1 MSKDYYPHEPI
12 KVTCLRVIC
21 CMYSVLFCFSY
32 LYLKLLFFE
41 KGGLIF
47 SIFSYFTFL
56 MSFMIIFENNSY
68 KCYVLFFFFLVNL
81 HAFVRQK

>member
-1 MSKDYYPHEPI
+1 MSNDYYPQEPI
-12 KVTCLRVIC
+12 KYTCLRVIC
-21 CMYSVLFCFSY
+21 CMYSVQFCFSY

-56 MSFMIIFENNSY
+56 MSFMIIFVNKSD
-68 KCYVLFFFFLVNL
+68 KFYVLLFSWLICMPL
-81 HAFVRQK
+81 

>member
-1 MSKDYYPHEPI
+1 MSKDYYPQEPI
-12 KVTCLRVIC
+12 KGTCLRVIC

-56 MSFMIIFENNSY
+56 MSFM
-68 KCYVLFFFFLVNL
+68 FFFFVNTVINFTFYFYFL
-81 HAFVRQK
+81 G

>member
-1 MSKDYYPHEPI
+1 MSKDNYQQEPI
-12 KVTCLRVIC
+12 KDTCLRVIC
-21 CMYSVLFCFSY
+21 CIYRVLFCFSY

-56 MSFMIIFENNSY
+56 MSFMIIFVSNSY
-68 KCYVLFFFFLVNL
+68 KFYVLFFFLVNL
-81 HAFVRQK
+81 HAFVRKK

>member
-1 MSKDYYPHEPI
+1 MPKDYYPQEPI
-12 KVTCLRVIC
+12 KSTCLRVIC
-21 CMYSVLFCFSY
+21 CIYSVLFSFFY

-56 MSFMIIFENNSY
+56 MSFTIIFVNNGY
-68 KCYVLFFFFLVNL
+68 KFYALLFFLS
-81 HAFVRQK
+81 